1 MDATQQT
8 PPRRYP
14 VGIQTFEKVREQ
26 GFLYIDKTRYIYD
39 LAHGSGSTYFL
50 SRPRRFGKSL
60 LLSTMQ
66 AYFEGRRELF
76 EGLAIDEF
84 ETQWERFPVIRLDLS
99 TVKTE
104 DAGQLVLLLDTV
116 LRSQEAVWGHDEADA
131 TPGSRL
137 MSLIKS
143 AAAQSG
149 KPVVVLIDEYDA
161 PLLNVAHDPSRLHEF
176 RLVMREFFAPLK
188 ACDEHLRFVFLTGI
202 TKFSQLSIFS
212 ELNNLKNISLDR
224 RFAAICG
231 ITEDELKTQMAPD
244 VEALAASLGVS
255 PDAALARLKA
265 SYDGY
270 HFSIPS
276 PDIYNP
282 FSLLSALDSGQL
294 ESYWFGSG
302 TPTVLVNLLQGSNW
316 EIGDLEGREADAE
329 EFDAPAEDMPTPL
342 PMLYQAG
349 YLTIKSRDPFTGAYT
364 LGIPNAEVA
373 RGLSRSLV
381 RHAAPQ
387 AQGEVGGLV
396 RTISRGLRAGDIEG
410 VLQATKAF
418 MAGMPYHL
426 GSHSER
432 GFQTTFWL
440 IFTLLG
446 AQIET
451 EVRTATGRADAV
463 VKAPDA
469 IYVFEFKYNKSAREA
484 LAQIDDKGYL
494 VPFEAD
500 GRRLYKVGVNFSD
513 ESQTIEEW
521 AIEEA

>member
-1 MDATQQT
+1 M
-8 PPRRYP
+8 
-14 VGIQTFEKVREQ
+14 
-26 GFLYIDKTRYIYD
+26 
-39 LAHGSGSTYFL
+39 
-50 SRPRRFGKSL
+50 
-60 LLSTMQ
+60 
-66 AYFEGRRELF
+66 
-76 EGLAIDEF
+76 
-84 ETQWERFPVIRLDLS
+84 
-99 TVKTE
+99 
-104 DAGQLVLLLDTV
+104 
-116 LRSQEAVWGHDEADA
+116 
-131 TPGSRL
+131 
-137 MSLIKS
+137 
-143 AAAQSG
+143 
-149 KPVVVLIDEYDA
+149 
-161 PLLNVAHDPSRLHEF
+161 
-176 RLVMREFFAPLK
+176 
-188 ACDEHLRFVFLTGI
+188 
-202 TKFSQLSIFS
+202 
-212 ELNNLKNISLDR
+212 
-224 RFAAICG
+224 
-231 ITEDELKTQMAPD
+231 
-244 VEALAASLGVS
+244 
-255 PDAALARLKA
+255 
-265 SYDGY
+265 
-270 HFSIPS
+270 
-276 PDIYNP
+276 
-282 FSLLSALDSGQL
+282 
-294 ESYWFGSG
+294 
-302 TPTVLVNLLQGSNW
+302 LVNLLQGSNW

-521 AIEEA
+521 VIEEA